1 MGYKAFPYRIMAWID
16 DRQYQRLSEESL
28 AHGYQV
34 AVVLRWLLLPQA
46 SSCLHPGNLDGAD
59 GMMRRPFP
67 SGVVGGEPRPA
78 GTRHGIRLSDAEY
91 ETITRAAMM
100 RGVTRAAYV
109 SEVLAEQF
117 DLAER
122 LGWPL
127 PENITNASVDAD
139 ARCLLHELEEDASAR
154 R

>member
-1 MGYKAFPYRIMAWID
+1 MGYKAFPYRIMAWICD
-16 DRQYQRLSEESL
+16 HQYQRLRDESR

-46 SSCLHPGNLDGAD
+46 SSCLYPGSLDGAD

-67 SGVVGGEPRPA
+67 SGTVGGELRPA

-91 ETITRAAMM
+91 EVITRAAMM
-100 RGVTRAAYV
+100 RGVTRATYV
-109 SEVLAEQF
+109 SEILAEQF

-127 PENITNASVDAD
+127 PEDITNVSVDAD
-139 ARCLLHELEEDASAR
+139 ARQMLHELEEDASVHR
-154 R
+154 